1 MTKLIC
7 LISLFVA
14 FNSPL
19 HGQEAPKHKIAI
31 FTPLYLDSVFDAAT
45 TYTPNKVFP
54 KFLTPGLDFYLGA
67 QKAVDSLQ
75 KRGAPLEFF
84 FFDSKSKP
92 SVLQQMNSIELSEAE
107 LVIASS
113 NTLETTLI
121 AEAVRQRKIP
131 FISAT
136 LPNDARIVNNPY
148 LVVLSPTLQTHIEGL
163 YKFIQRYYSLENVVV
178 FSKPGKQE
186 DQIKNYFRG
195 YAKSTSALPLNISY
209 VDLPPDFNFRSIA
222 NALDSNK
229 KTICIS
235 GCMDEIF
242 GMKLVQALGSLKKSY
257 PVTLFGM
264 PTWENFNLNSPAP
277 NDLEIIYTAP
287 FFYNHTNTL
296 EGQIAIDYAKI
307 TNGRP
312 SEMFFRGYE
321 STLRFAL
328 LLLETKKDIA
338 SSLTRKGN
346 LIFTP
351 LDIQPVFKD
360 KKTMVLDYF
369 ENKHLYFIKV
379 LGGVKNVLY

>member
-1 MTKLIC
+1 MKKFYCFL
-7 LISLFVA
+7 LLFIA
-14 FNSPL
+14 L
-19 HGQEAPKHKIAI
+19 GAHLEGQESQKHKIVI
-31 FTPLYLDSVFDAAT
+31 FAPLYLDSIFDATT
-45 TYTPNKVFP
+45 TYKPNKVFP

-84 FFDSKSKP
+84 FFDSKTKP
-92 SVLQQMNSIELSEAE
+92 SIAQQLKSIELSDAE
-107 LVIASS
+107 LVIAAS
-113 NTLETTLI
+113 NPLETSVI
-121 AEAVRQRKIP
+121 AEAARQRKIP

-136 LPNDARIVNNPY
+136 LPNDERVVNNPFF
-148 LVVLSPTLQTHIEGL
+148 VVLSATLQTHIEGI
-163 YKFIQRYYSLENVVV
+163 YKFIQRYFSLENVVV

-195 YAKSTSALPLNISY
+195 YAKSTSALPLNMSF
-209 VDLPPDFNFRSIA
+209 VDLPSDFNLRSIA
-222 NALDSNK
+222 LSLDSNK
-229 KTICIS
+229 KTICVCGS
-235 GCMDEIF
+235 MDENF
-242 GMKLVQALGSLKKSY
+242 GMKLAQALGSLKKSY

-277 NDLEIIYTAP
+277 NDLEIIYTSP
-287 FFYNHTNTL
+287 FFYNHTNSL
-296 EGQIAIDYAKI
+296 ESQMANDYAKT

-321 STLRFAL
+321 STLRFSL